1 MIKFL
6 DVPTFIFSLAGRFS
20 APVAIF
26 TGILLSLPDST
37 MQDMRLLEIRN
48 GHLAELWLGFIYST
62 VLFLCFLVKI
72 SFPSVLRII
81 NVCFKALK
89 VGMRRRTEFRNVI
102 VQLDSLNDRE
112 KLWIQFCLYRN
123 QQTFTAPQTSAVAIS
138 LTNKGFFSEGIGSP
152 LSFPFTFRAD
162 VWVYLTQ
169 HKSSFIT
176 SADLNDIKQLEQSL
190 VSVWA
195 THIAYDL

>member
-26 TGILLSLPDST
+26 TGLLLSLPDST
-37 MQDMRLLEIRN
+37 MQAMRLLEIRN
-48 GHLAELWLGFIYST
+48 GHLSELWLGFIYST

-72 SFPSVLRII
+72 SFPSMLRII
-81 NVCFKALK
+81 SVCFKALK
-89 VGMRRRTEFRNVI
+89 VGRRRRTEFRKI
-102 VQLDSLNDRE
+102 IDHLHGLSDRE
-112 KLWIQFCLYRN
+112 KLWIKFCLHRN
-123 QQTFTAPQTSAVAIS
+123 QQTFIAPQTSAIAIS
-138 LTNKGFFSEGIGSP
+138 LTNKGFFSEGVGS
-152 LSFPFTFRAD
+152 SVSYPFTFRAD

-176 SADLNDIKQLEQSL
+176 SADLSDVKQFERSL
-190 VSVWA
+190 DAFAKSFRL
-195 THIAYDL
+195 Y